1 MDDFLER
8 SQSERKKEL
17 KGLFVTKIKVE
28 IFGLILVFLRSAIF
42 G

>member
-17 KGLFVTKIKVE
+17 KGLFVTKIEVE
-28 IFGLILVFLRSAIF
+28 IFSLILVFLRSAIF